1 MKLTIVF
8 KHEFEVQMK
17 RQFGNSFV
25 NPLVVY
31 GGRKVYM
38 RDGYLHSVI
47 WDDRMWSM
55 SDISQFFHEPEDSD
69 EAEKKE
75 PSPHLHR
82 GHGTDQGQP

>member
-25 NPLVVY
+25 NPLVIHGV
-31 GGRKVYM
+31 RKVYM
-38 RDGYLHSVI
+38 QDGYLHSVI

-55 SDISQFFHEPEDSD
+55 SDISQFSHEPEESD
-69 EAEKKE
+69 E
-75 PSPHLHR
+75 
-82 GHGTDQGQP
+82 D